1 MSRLDRL
8 HSTLTSTHW
17 VFTYHTPKEC
27 PSSVLAALTKELP
40 HIDRASWQD
49 RLAFGGLYINGEETI
64 EDLPLNAP
72 CRVEY
77 YEPKFEIAKASALF
91 TKFSTEQIVFEDDD
105 IIAAFKPAKL
115 PCGQSKEQR
124 HFYLRKFVEKYLGKP
139 VHMPSRLDTSAQG
152 LVLFSKSKRMHSVL
166 QQAFEKH
173 AVEKYYL
180 LHVSPAVSFQKKL
193 VQNQIG
199 KDPEHSILRRVVDS
213 GGLSAVTHFR
223 TLAAVSDTP
232 GPSGSLLLAK
242 PQTGRTHQLRV
253 HTSSL
258 GHPIVGDNFY
268 GGIPAPELRLL
279 ALRFRFH
286 NKLSG
291 KTVEITLPER
301 WLPSWVPPE
310 LVRREEAS

>member
-1 MSRLDRL
+1 MAHLDRL
-8 HSTLTSTHW
+8 QSTLTSTHW
-17 VFTYHTPKEC
+17 VFTYRAQKDC
-27 PSSVLAALTKELP
+27 PTSVLAALLKELP
-40 HIDRASWQD
+40 HIDPSSWD
-49 RLAFGGLYINGEETI
+49 SRFAFGGVYVNGEETV
-64 EDLPLNAP
+64 EDFPLIAP

-77 YEPKFEIAKASALF
+77 YEPKFEISKAAQLF
-91 TKFSTEQIVFEDDD
+91 TPFSREQIVYEDDD
-105 IIAAFKPAKL
+105 IIAVFKPAKL

-124 HFYLRKFVEKYLGKP
+124 HFYLRKFVEQYLGKP

-152 LVLFSKSKRMHSVL
+152 LVLFSKSKRMHAVL

-173 AVEKYYL
+173 AAEKYYL

-199 KDPEHSILRRVVDS
+199 QDPEHPILRRVVDA

-223 TLAAVSDTP
+223 TLASISDTP
-232 GPSGSLLLAK
+232 GPAGSLLLAK

-310 LVRREEAS
+310 LVRRRNS